1 MSMKPHSFM
10 PQGNLSQINLNQLK
24 VFEAVYRLK
33 SMTKAALELNLTQSG
48 ISQHVLKL
56 ESELKIKLFVRN
68 YKEIFTTPEA
78 DEIYKTTLKSF
89 EEISNV
95 INSFQMTKTKEI
107 SGVIKVG
114 LPTEI
119 GNNVIIPNISQW
131 SLTKQ
136 KVYFDIIYGYGTKL
150 LENLEKQEIDL
161 ALVDSFKKGNRF
173 SSEVIF
179 KEKLNLVVSK
189 QYLAN
194 QKIDFANSRTK
205 INSLEKIDYIE
216 YEPKESILRL
226 WFEYHYSRK
235 NPPLNIRAWAMNV
248 QGVSA
253 FVKASMGAAILPNH
267 VISRLIEE
275 GSQLYV
281 IRGTKEDLTNE
292 ISLVSLKNRPLS
304 KAAEDLRFYLIQLM
318 K

>member
-1 MSMKPHSFM
+1 MKPHSFM
-10 PQGNLSQINLNQLK
+10 PQGNLTQINLNQLK

-33 SMTKAALELNLTQSG
+33 SMTKAALELHLTQSG
-48 ISQHVLKL
+48 VSQHILKL

-68 YKEIFTTPEA
+68 YQEIFTTPEA

-119 GNNVIIPNISQW
+119 GNNVIIPKISQW

-226 WFEYHYSRK
+226 WFQYHYSRK

-304 KAAEDLRFYLIQLM
+304 KAAEDLRFYLIQVM

>member
-10 PQGNLSQINLNQLK
+10 PQGNLTQINLNQLK

-33 SMTKAALELNLTQSG
+33 SMTKAALELHLTQSG
-48 ISQHVLKL
+48 VSQHILKL

-68 YKEIFTTPEA
+68 YQEIFTTPEA

-119 GNNVIIPNISQW
+119 GNNVIIPKISQW

-226 WFEYHYSRK
+226 WFQYHYSRK

-304 KAAEDLRFYLIQLM
+304 KAAEDLRFYLIQVM